1 MNEEIRLRRAAT
13 FDEVAELY
21 DRARREF
28 PDLIIEDLFAQAEIE
43 PSRTNIREIGCGT
56 GQATCR

>member
-1 MNEEIRLRRAAT
+1 MNGEMRLRRAAT

-28 PDLIIEDLFAQAEIE
+28 PDPIIEDLFAPAKIE
-43 PSRTNIREIGCGT
+43 PGRANILEIGCGT